1 MDFGPHAQRELMMGM
16 FRSLLAFAIVVTPAT
31 IAAQG
36 NPVSNTAGEL
46 AKETGANLLAA
57 AQAMPADKYG
67 FKPTPAQRT
76 FGELIVHIEGDNRI
90 TCAAISGATP
100 DAEPKLTAAATS
112 IAHPAPRRC
121 SVSSSTGLTTTGSRP
136 STCVSMGCCPP
147 PRATAGCDKGP
158 PFPSRWRQVQKGV
171 DCPGKF
177 AIGEVQ
183 CLTKRPAQWFN
194 DSLLHF

>member
-1 MDFGPHAQRELMMGM
+1 MDFGPHSQRELMMGM
-16 FRSLLAFAIVVTPAT
+16 LRSLLAFAIVVTPAT

-100 DAEPKLTAAATS
+100 DAEPKLTAADPKEKLVAALQRSLAFCDAALAQVTDAKLGDMVS
-112 IAHPAPRRC
+112 YYGHSAPRAAA
-121 SVSSSTGLTTTGSRP
+121 VLGLVVDWSDHYGQQAVYLRLNGVLPP
-136 STCVSMGCCPP
+136 S
-147 PRATAGCDKGP
+147 A
-158 PFPSRWRQVQKGV
+158 RQG
-171 DCPGKF
+171 GM
-177 AIGEVQ
+177 
-183 CLTKRPAQWFN
+183 
-194 DSLLHF
+194 